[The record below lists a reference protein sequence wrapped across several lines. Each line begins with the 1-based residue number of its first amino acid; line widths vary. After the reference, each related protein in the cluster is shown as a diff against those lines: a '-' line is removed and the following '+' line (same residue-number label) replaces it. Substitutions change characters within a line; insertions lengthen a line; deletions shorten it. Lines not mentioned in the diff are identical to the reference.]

1 MDRLIAE
8 RVARN
13 HRYQGP
19 NLFEQFF
26 KQNDDQGVVEEQLED
41 EKGTHEIYEKYNPL
55 THNSKTE
62 QLLTR
67 RFLKK
72 YLLNAK
78 TCQPRLTD
86 DTSKYITSKWTELR
100 AKDFEYTKLKGN
112 SKVLPITVRTLE
124 SIIRLATAH
133 AKLRL
138 RDEVDMADCDHA
150 IFLLNKTLFQ
160 EDNEENQERM
170 EEEPKHK
177 KMDIESSN
185 AQHSGSV
192 TSSDPSEESRKM
204 T

>member
-1 MDRLIAE
+1 M
-8 RVARN
+8 
-13 HRYQGP
+13 
-19 NLFEQFF
+19 FEQFF
-26 KQNDDQGVVEEQLED
+26 KQNDDQGIVEEQLED
-41 EKGTHEIYEKYNPL
+41 EKGTHDVYEKYNPL

-86 DTSKYITSKWTELR
+86 DASKYITSKWTELR
-100 AKDFEYTKLKGN
+100 TKDFEYTKVKGN

-138 RDEVDMADCDHA
+138 RDEVDMTDCDHA

-160 EDNEENQERM
+160 EDNEENHEQM
-170 EEEPKHK
+170 EEDPKNRR
-177 KMDIESSN
+177 MDIENPNSQN
-185 AQHSGSV
+185 SGSV
-192 TSSDPSEESRKM
+192 RSFDVSEE
-204 T
+204 